1 MPEYREKLW
10 PSPWLFVII
19 ALVIPASL
27 LVFLPISL
35 LVGVLTAAGLYLGSV
50 LVLVLASPTV
60 SVSNGVLTAG
70 RASIETHLLGEA
82 VAREGADATLE
93 RGQKLDARAWLLI
106 RGWITPVVRIPLED
120 PTDPAP
126 YWLVSSRNPKKMAA
140 AINGSR
146 RPASDNSARF

>member
-10 PSPWLFVII
+10 PSPWLFIII

-35 LVGVLTAAGLYLGSV
+35 LVGVLTAAGLYLGSAA
-50 LVLVLASPTV
+50 LLVLASPTV
-60 SVSNGVLTAG
+60 RVSGGVLTAG
-70 RASIETHLLGEA
+70 RATIETTLLGDA
-82 VAREGADATLE
+82 VPFEGAEATLE
-93 RGQKLDARAWLLI
+93 RGQRLDARAWLLL
-106 RGWITPVVRIPLED
+106 RGWVPHVVRIPLQD

-126 YWLVSSRNPKKMAA
+126 YWLISSRTPQKMAA

-146 RPASDNSARF
+146 RPASSN

>member
-35 LVGVLTAAGLYLGSV
+35 LVGVLTAAGLYLGSAA
-50 LVLVLASPTV
+50 LLVLASPTV
-60 SVSNGVLTAG
+60 QVADGVLTAG
-70 RASIETHLLGEA
+70 RASIETRLLGEA
-82 VAREGADATLE
+82 VPIDGAEATLE
-93 RGQKLDARAWLLI
+93 RGQRLDARAWLLI
-106 RGWITPVVRIPLED
+106 RGWIAPVVRIPLED
-120 PTDPAP
+120 PSDPAP
-126 YWLVSSRNPKKMAA
+126 YWLVSSRRPQKMAA

-146 RPASDNSARF
+146 RPASSN

>member
-35 LVGVLTAAGLYLGSV
+35 LVGVLTAAGLYLGSAA
-50 LVLVLASPTV
+50 LLVLASPTV
-60 SVSNGVLTAG
+60 RVSGGVLTAG
-70 RASIETHLLGEA
+70 RATIETTLLGDA
-82 VAREGADATLE
+82 VPFEGAEATLE
-93 RGQKLDARAWLLI
+93 RGQRLDARAWLLL
-106 RGWITPVVRIPLED
+106 RGWVPHVVRIPLED

-126 YWLVSSRNPKKMAA
+126 YWLISSRTPQKMAA

-146 RPASDNSARF
+146 RPASSN

>member
-35 LVGVLTAAGLYLGSV
+35 LVGVLTAAGLYLGSAA
-50 LVLVLASPTV
+50 LLVLASPTV
-60 SVSNGVLTAG
+60 LVSEGTLTAG
-70 RASIETHLLGEA
+70 RASIETGLLGEA
-82 VAREGADATLE
+82 VAFEGAEATLE
-93 RGQKLDARAWLLI
+93 RGQRLDARAWLML
-106 RGWITPVVRIPLED
+106 RGWVTPVVRIPLQD
-120 PTDPAP
+120 PADPAP
-126 YWLVSSRNPKKMAA
+126 YWLVSSRHPQKMAA

-146 RPASDNSARF
+146 RPTSRN